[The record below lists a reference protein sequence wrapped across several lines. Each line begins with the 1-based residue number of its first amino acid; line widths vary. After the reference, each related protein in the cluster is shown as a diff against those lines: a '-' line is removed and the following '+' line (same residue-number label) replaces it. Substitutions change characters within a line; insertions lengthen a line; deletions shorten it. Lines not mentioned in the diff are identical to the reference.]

1 LTTYASQVDDV
12 QVTRHELTGELV
24 DVIYARLSLRSESSE
39 RANRLSN
46 AGVFRNS
53 IEGARRKSGIEGKQ
67 RKQQS
72 VALHDALEG

>member
-24 DVIYARLSLRSESSE
+24 DVIYARLSFGSERFE

-53 IEGARRKSGIEGKQ
+53 IEVARRQSGLKESTGNNKASHCIAKPL
-67 RKQQS
+67 
-72 VALHDALEG
+72 A